1 MIEWNEMT
9 RLLNGSELASY
20 VEERQAR
27 QVRALRQAEH
37 IFPKLVIIKSRA
49 ASPVIDAYIRM
60 KRAYGDDILIE
71 TAVETLDEADM
82 PAAIERLNADPAVH
96 GIIVQLPLD
105 TPEETDAIVGLIAPA
120 KDVDGLASSE
130 MFDSAT
136 AVAINWLLVGYNVD
150 LKGKKIVLVGN
161 GRLVG
166 APLAR
171 MWQKSGFSVKVLD
184 DTTENLQAELRD
196 AEVIV
201 SATGVPHLLTSDM
214 IPIGAVVVDA
224 GTASENGVIKG
235 DVTPDVRERSDVTI
249 TPEKGGV
256 GPLTITALFDHVIQ
270 AASKKL

>member
-1 MIEWNEMT
+1 MT

-20 VEERQAR
+20 VKERQAR

-37 IFPKLVIIKSRA
+37 IFPKLVIIKSPD
-49 ASPVIDAYIRM
+49 ASSVIETYVRM

-71 TAVETLDEADM
+71 TELETLNEADM
-82 PAAIERLNADPAVH
+82 PAAITRLNNDESVH
-96 GIIVQLPLD
+96 GIIVQLPLS
-105 TPEETDAIVGLIAPA
+105 TPQKTDEIVGLIAPA

-130 MFDSAT
+130 VFDSAT

-150 LKGKKIVLVGN
+150 LKAKKIVLVGN

-166 APLAR
+166 APLTK
-171 MWQKSGFSVKVLD
+171 MWRKSGFDVTVLD
-184 DTTENLQAELRD
+184 DTAVDLRAELRD
-196 AEVIV
+196 AQIIV

-224 GTASENGVIKG
+224 GTASEDGVIRG
-235 DVTPDVRERSDVTI
+235 DVSPEVRERDDVTI

-256 GPLTITALFDHVIQ
+256 GPLTISAIFDHLIV
-270 AASKKL
+270 AASKTTKV

>member
-1 MIEWNEMT
+1 MT
-9 RLLNGSELASY
+9 RVLNGSELASY
-20 VEERQAR
+20 VKERQAR
-27 QVRALRQAEH
+27 QVRALRQAQH
-37 IFPKLVIIKSRA
+37 IFPKLVIIKSTT

-71 TAVETLDEADM
+71 TAVETLAEADM
-82 PAAIERLNADPAVH
+82 PAAIKRLNFDPTVH

-105 TPEETDAIVGLIAPA
+105 TPEKTDEIVGLITPA

-136 AVAINWLLVGYNVD
+136 ATAINWLLVGYNVD

-166 APLAR
+166 APLAA
-171 MWQKSGFSVKVLD
+171 MWQKSGFSVTVLD
-184 DTTENLQAELRD
+184 DTTDNLTAELRD

-201 SATGVPHLLTSDM
+201 SATGVPHLLTSAM

-235 DVTPDVRERSDVTI
+235 DVAPDVRQRDDLTI

-256 GPLTITALFDHVIQ
+256 GPLTIAALFDHIIQ
-270 AASKKL
+270 AASRKTTN